1 MFKQLKRNDGFTLLE
16 LMIVIAVIGLIA
28 TLVAT
33 NVSRRFDEAKV
44 SATKVQVKQLGVVL
58 DDFRRL
64 CNFYPTTDQGLQ
76 ALVEK
81 PTVGRDC
88 KNYDPEGFLKDK
100 KVPKDAWD
108 NDFIYESDGNKYV
121 IRSLGADGAPGGDGF
136 NKDISSDDPN

>member
-1 MFKQLKRNDGFTLLE
+1 MFKQLKKNDGFTLLE

-108 NDFIYESDGNKYV
+108 NDFIYESDGSKYV